1 VYVEHLE
8 VHERGETWAD
18 VTEGNQWPR
27 PFGLVWERL
36 KYDWSQP
43 SAVRGT
49 VLESNLFKPGSTW
62 EIHASPAAGGG
73 SRIEI
78 IAVRRLKGRGRLLW
92 PLFPLRL
99 AHRDVSAYLTQFLSK
114 IETT

>member
-8 VHERGETWAD
+8 VHEQGENWAD

-43 SAVRGT
+43 GAMKGT

-62 EIHASPAAGGG
+62 EIHASPAVGGG
-73 SRIEI
+73 SRVEI

-99 AHRDVSAYLTQFLSK
+99 AHRDVSAYLRQFLSE
-114 IETT
+114 IETA